1 MAGPILLIWE
11 SEFNRQH
18 TSIQVGYVPT
28 NSGEGIRQI
37 TLQQGDFAIG
47 EIPLTPEQLRNSG
60 VHLTQL
66 PIAVVAVVPVYN
78 VPGQR
83 HLRFTGELLAQIYMG
98 KIANWND
105 SRIAAVNQEVAL
117 PDLPIV
123 TVQRSE
129 GSGTRYIFGQYL
141 SKSSREFQAWMKASE
156 HRKWGAVVTSK
167 SSDMAEKVALTPGAI
182 GFVERSIAERQGIAS
197 GGLQNRAGKYVEA
210 TAASIGAACAV
221 DEFSI
226 SDGFR
231 ESMIDA
237 KGADSYPLISFA
249 WAYLPA
255 SGLATARRDALEQ
268 FLGWSLTDGQ
278 VLLGSHDYYPLP
290 VVVAKQARSALQAAW

>member
-1 MAGPILLIWE
+1 MAGPILLVWE

-18 TSIQVGYVPT
+18 TSVQVGYVPT

-47 EIPLTPEQLRNSG
+47 EIPLTPEQVRSSG

-83 HLRFTGELLAQIYMG
+83 HLRFTGELLAQVYMG

-105 SRIAAVNQEVAL
+105 RRIGAVNPEAAL

-141 SKSSREFQAWMKASE
+141 SASSREHITQIIIIIIIIMQ
-156 HRKWGAVVTSK
+156 
-167 SSDMAEKVALTPGAI
+167 D
-182 GFVERSIAERQGIAS
+182 Q
-197 GGLQNRAGKYVEA
+197 
-210 TAASIGAACAV
+210 
-221 DEFSI
+221 
-226 SDGFR
+226 
-231 ESMIDA
+231 
-237 KGADSYPLISFA
+237 
-249 WAYLPA
+249 
-255 SGLATARRDALEQ
+255 
-268 FLGWSLTDGQ
+268 
-278 VLLGSHDYYPLP
+278 
-290 VVVAKQARSALQAAW
+290 